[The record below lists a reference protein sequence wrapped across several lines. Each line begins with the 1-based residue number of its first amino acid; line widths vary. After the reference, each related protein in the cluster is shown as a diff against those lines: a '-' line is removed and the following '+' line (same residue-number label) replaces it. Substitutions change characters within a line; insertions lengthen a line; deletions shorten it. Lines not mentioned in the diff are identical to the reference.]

1 MRWTDGKS
9 RRYAEACHVRWE
21 RLLFMAADLRH
32 TVSAFLSK
40 RGMAILLAMAA
51 AATLPRAAQAQ
62 IGSAR
67 YSSIVVDNATGKVI
81 EAANADSLRY
91 PASLTKLMTLYMAFE
106 AIRDRRITLGQ
117 PIPVSGHAAS
127 MEPSKLGIVPGSYFT
142 VSDAILGI
150 VTKSANDAACALG
163 ELMGGDEEHF
173 AQMMTQRARALG
185 MTQST
190 FRNASGLP
198 DLQQT
203 TTARDLALLAHHLI
217 QDFPEDYHY
226 FSEPVF
232 YFHGRP
238 IPNHDH
244 MLVSYDG
251 ADGLKTGYTVLSGH
265 NLVTSALRGQVRLI
279 GVVLG
284 ASSNPERDL
293 HMANLL
299 DDGFEQLGVPVV
311 HRQAPH
317 FRMPILLASADVN
330 PLTMAS
336 LRATA
341 AHAQRRPHGRAA
353 GHDSPRQIA
362 LGMRLRPSLAVS
374 HAHGVVHKAST
385 ATTVKHAKGR
395 RRT

>member
-1 MRWTDGKS
+1 
-9 RRYAEACHVRWE
+9 
-21 RLLFMAADLRH
+21 MAADLRQ
-32 TVSAFLSK
+32 TVLAFLSK
-40 RGMAILLAMAA
+40 RAVVALMALAPVALAA
-51 AATLPRAAQAQ
+51 RPDAAQAQ

-67 YSSIVVDNATGKVI
+67 YSSIVVDNSTGRVI
-81 EAANADSLRY
+81 EAANADALRY

-106 AIRDRRITLGQ
+106 ALRDHRITLGQ
-117 PIPVSGHAAS
+117 PVPVSGHAAS
-127 MEPSKLGIVPGSYFT
+127 MEPSKLGLVPGSYFT

-163 ELMGGDEEHF
+163 ELLGGDEDRF

-198 DLQQT
+198 DLAQT

-232 YFHGRP
+232 YYHGRP

-265 NLVTSALRGQVRLI
+265 NLVTSALRGPVRLI
-279 GVVLG
+279 GVVMG
-284 ASSNPERDL
+284 AGSNGERDL

-311 HRQAPH
+311 HHQAPRV
-317 FRMPILLASADVN
+317 RMPVLLASADVTT
-330 PLTMAS
+330 LSMAS
-336 LRATA
+336 LRETVS
-341 AHAQRRPHGRAA
+341 HAQKHAHGRAVHEA
-353 GHDSPRQIA
+353 SRQIA
-362 LGMRLRPSLAVS
+362 LGTRLRPTLAV
-374 HAHGVVHKAST
+374 AHGHATVHKAS
-385 ATTVKHAKGR
+385 ATTIKHAGKTR